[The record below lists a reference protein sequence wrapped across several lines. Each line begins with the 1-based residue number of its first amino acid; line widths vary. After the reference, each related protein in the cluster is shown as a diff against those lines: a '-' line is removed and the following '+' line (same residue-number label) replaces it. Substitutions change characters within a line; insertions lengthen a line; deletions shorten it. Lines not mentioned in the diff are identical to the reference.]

1 MDLCFIVT
9 SCKSSRIYRNKGH
22 QAGKPYDKDDS
33 DYLAF
38 EETTCS
44 YSKFFYHSTFSVQAC
59 TTGFLAHSNLLYDNI
74 KYSNRTMIC
83 IPLQGID
90 YGRQVKA

>member
-38 EETTCS
+38 EE
-44 YSKFFYHSTFSVQAC
+44 H
-59 TTGFLAHSNLLYDNI
+59 LNW
-74 KYSNRTMIC
+74 
-83 IPLQGID
+83 
-90 YGRQVKA
+90 

>member
-38 EETTCS
+38 EETIWS
-44 YSKFFYHSTFSVQAC
+44 YSKFGYHSTFSMQAC
-59 TTGFLAHSNLLYDNI
+59 TTAFSAHSNLLHDNI

-83 IPLQGID
+83 TSLQAID
-90 YGRQVKA
+90 WL

>member
-1 MDLCFIVT
+1 MDLCFNVT

-38 EETTCS
+38 KETTWS
-44 YSKFFYHSTFSVQAC
+44 YSKFVYRSTFLCEPVPPGSQPICC
-59 TTGFLAHSNLLYDNI
+59 TTMTNVQMKLWYVHLYQ
-74 KYSNRTMIC
+74 C
-83 IPLQGID
+83 VLVQ
-90 YGRQVKA
+90 

>member
-1 MDLCFIVT
+1 MRPAYSKFFSAPYCQSPDNHTLTEEIMDLCFIVT

-38 EETTCS
+38 EETTW
-44 YSKFFYHSTFSVQAC
+44 
-59 TTGFLAHSNLLYDNI
+59 L
-74 KYSNRTMIC
+74 
-83 IPLQGID
+83 
-90 YGRQVKA
+90 